1 MDREKFCERL
11 RQARLESGLKQESV
25 AKFMNLP
32 ISAISIIESGS
43 RKVDV
48 FELLKLAELYNKPV
62 EWFLNEGKKHQKR
75 RWYDKDPLVAEA
87 IALMQIAPVKY
98 KKSTAHAIIGFLKK
112 GSLVK
117 E

>member
-48 FELLKLAELYNKPV
+48 FELLKL
-62 EWFLNEGKKHQKR
+62 
-75 RWYDKDPLVAEA
+75 PL
-87 IALMQIAPVKY
+87 I
-98 KKSTAHAIIGFLKK
+98 LKLK
-112 GSLVK
+112 IFILL
-117 E
+117 

>member
-48 FELLKLAELYNKPV
+48 FELLKLSELYNKPV

-98 KKSTAHAIIGFLKK
+98 KKSTAYAIIGFLKK